1 MIFGKKTVL
10 PLSHGQALATHMSVF
25 TETLNSLKDLELAVT
40 EELHEVEE
48 KHAQLKTDL
57 SNVRNA
63 IVRVKTV
70 TG

>member
-1 MIFGKKTVL
+1 MIFGKTVL

-25 TETLNSLKDLELAVT
+25 TETLNSLKDLELDVA